1 MSAVNAGS
9 QLSGDVLVEIRSS
22 SSVSVRVISP
32 LGDQAERLI
41 RELVNETLTQRGI
54 DNVRIKILD
63 NAASEWAVRA
73 RLSTAFRRWRE
84 QGAPHD

>member
-73 RLSTAFRRWRE
+73 RLATAFRRWRE